1 MMAMRLMVVMMFM
14 MRMVMVTMMT
24 MMTIMMT
31 MMTMVMVIQKTD
43 RPIFASLCSVLP
55 SVELLAALFHLFFAF
70 PRLPNSYSIVFYRT
84 VIRATLDCEYS
95 IFNIC

>member
-1 MMAMRLMVVMMFM
+1 MMAMRLMVVMMIM

-24 MMTIMMT
+24 MMMT

-55 SVELLAALFHLFFAF
+55 SVELLAALFYLFFAF
-70 PRLPNSYSIVFYRT
+70 PPAS
-84 VIRATLDCEYS
+84 
-95 IFNIC
+95 

>member
-1 MMAMRLMVVMMFM
+1 MAMRLMVVMMIM

-24 MMTIMMT
+24 MMMT

-55 SVELLAALFHLFFAF
+55 SVELLAALFYLFFAF
-70 PRLPNSYSIVFYRT
+70 PPAS
-84 VIRATLDCEYS
+84 
-95 IFNIC
+95 

>member
-1 MMAMRLMVVMMFM
+1 MAMRLMVVMMIM

-24 MMTIMMT
+24 MMMV

-55 SVELLAALFHLFFAF
+55 SVELLAALFYLFFAF
-70 PRLPNSYSIVFYRT
+70 PPAS
-84 VIRATLDCEYS
+84 
-95 IFNIC
+95 

>member
-1 MMAMRLMVVMMFM
+1 MAMRLMVVMMIM

-24 MMTIMMT
+24 MMMV

-84 VIRATLDCEYS
+84 VI
-95 IFNIC
+95 

>member
-1 MMAMRLMVVMMFM
+1 MMAMRLMVVMMIM

-24 MMTIMMT
+24 MMMV

-55 SVELLAALFHLFFAF
+55 SVELLAALFYLFFAF
-70 PRLPNSYSIVFYRT
+70 PPAS
-84 VIRATLDCEYS
+84 
-95 IFNIC
+95 